1 MSDPIEPDDT
11 EIIDDAVTPVEASTV
26 CFEARILASDV
37 EGRTITGLVVP
48 FGKVGNTSV
57 GPVQF
62 SEFAFGDFKASDIVL
77 NLEHDRTR
85 PIGRGIDGTE
95 KVSPAGIAMG
105 FKIAPTTAGTDA
117 LIEAADGLRTGI
129 SIEANPIKYTIKG
142 AVMHVTAAQFLGAG
156 LVTHPAFDSARVTN
170 VAASDPDPD
179 SAPAE
184 AATSTH
190 EENEM
195 SEQPIN
201 EPTVEAAEA
210 PIVQAAAP
218 VFTKPRHGITNGATY
233 LEHTIKAAMGDDE
246 SRSWIKAADD
256 SSTTNTGLTLAPHMN
271 EFITTTLGTRPAFDA
286 VRQEAL
292 PATGLS
298 FTIPRLTGAPAVAD
312 VNEEAAVTETGMT
325 STYLTVN
332 VDKFAGM
339 NTVSWELLDRSGPS
353 FYSELLRELQ
363 NAYALATDKALIAA
377 FTASGT
383 AASTTAATAS
393 GFQSFVATESAAAYK
408 GSGRYATGLVASPDV
423 WAALMGYQD
432 GANRPIYNVAAGP
445 SNAPGS
451 VGPSS
456 VRGNVLGLDLY
467 VDHGITVSG
476 VIDESCF
483 IVARDTVSVYE
494 SPTARLQVNQL
505 GTGQTEIAL
514 YGYLGIAVKVGAG
527 VRRFNLT

>member
-1 MSDPIEPDDT
+1 MDN
-11 EIIDDAVTPVEASTV
+11 VT
-26 CFEARILASDV
+26 FEGVITAADV
-37 EGRTITGLVVP
+37 EGRTIRGLVVP
-48 FGKVGNTSV
+48 FGKVGNTSA

-62 SEFAFGDFKASDIVL
+62 SMGAFGDIKPEHIVL
-77 NLEHDRTR
+77 NTEHDRTR
-85 PIGRGIDGTE
+85 PIGRGIEGSAQ
-95 KVSPAGIAMG
+95 VSPSGVSMA

-117 LIEAADGLRTGI
+117 LIEASEGLRPAF
-129 SIEANPIKYTIKG
+129 SIEATPDQYDIKG
-142 AVMHVTAAQFLGAG
+142 GVMHIAKSTIVGVAHVTNPAFKDAQITEVAASEDESPESPEAETAAEDNPPTEEESVSDEQNMDAAEEVTAAA
-156 LVTHPAFDSARVTN
+156 V
-170 VAASDPDPD
+170 
-179 SAPAE
+179 
-184 AATSTH
+184 
-190 EENEM
+190 
-195 SEQPIN
+195 
-201 EPTVEAAEA
+201 
-210 PIVQAAAP
+210 VQAAAP
-218 VFTKPRHGITNGATY
+218 VAFTKPRHGINSGADY
-233 LEHTIKAAMGDDE
+233 LKHTVLAAQGDDE
-246 SRSWIKAADD
+246 SRAWIKAADD
-256 SSTTNTGLTLAPHMN
+256 DSTTNTGLTLAPHMN
-271 EFITTTLGTRPAFDA
+271 EFISTSIGTRPAFDA

-298 FTIPRLTGAPAVAD
+298 FTIPKLTGAPAVAD
-312 VNEEAAVTETGMT
+312 VDEGAAVTETGMT
-325 STYLTVN
+325 SNYLTVTVN
-332 VDKFAGM
+332 KFAGM
-339 NTVSWELLDRSGPS
+339 NTVSWELLDRSGPA

-383 AASTTAATAS
+383 AAATTAATAS

-445 SNAPGS
+445 SNAPGQ

-467 VDHGITVSG
+467 VDHGITTSG

-483 IVARDTVSVYE
+483 IVARDAVSVYE
-494 SPTARLQVNQL
+494 SPTVRLQVNQI
-505 GTGQTEIAL
+505 GTGQSEIAL